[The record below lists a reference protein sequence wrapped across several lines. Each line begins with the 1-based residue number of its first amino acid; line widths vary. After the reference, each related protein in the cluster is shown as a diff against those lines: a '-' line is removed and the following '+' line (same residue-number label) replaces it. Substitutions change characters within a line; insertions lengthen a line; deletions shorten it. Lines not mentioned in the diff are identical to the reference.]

1 MLQLMD
7 VSDGDNGSLGAQQC
21 GRLGTADGERGL
33 DDGDSACCVAHWV
46 GPTSMI
52 PGISIAASEG
62 RNKQIQKLG
71 CRW

>member
-1 MLQLMD
+1 MLQFMD
-7 VSDGDNGSLGAQQC
+7 VSDGDGGGLGAQQC

-52 PGISIAASEG
+52 PGIQLLHQRG